1 MARIL
6 IVDDDAALRDTL
18 AAAVADLGHV
28 PLEAGDGAEA
38 LAMIQA
44 GSADAVILDLRM
56 AGMDG
61 LEVLRRLQGSH
72 PPPITVLTAHAT
84 AANTIEAMRLGA
96 VDHLTKPI
104 TQAELKRVIETM
116 LMSGVTAGPIA
127 RRDLG
132 ARRIRRVER
141 RPSIRPEGDR
151 AVGGRRHD
159 HIDYRRDGDRKR
171 ARRPRDP

>member
-1 MARIL
+1 
-6 IVDDDAALRDTL
+6 
-18 AAAVADLGHV
+18 
-28 PLEAGDGAEA
+28 
-38 LAMIQA
+38 MIKA

-61 LEVLRRLQGSH
+61 LEVMRRLQGSH

-104 TQAELKRVIETM
+104 SQAELKRVIDTM
-116 LMSGVTAGPIA
+116 LASRADHRADRAWGS
-127 RRDLG
+127 G

-151 AVGGRRHD
+151 PIGGRGHD
-159 HIDYRRDGDRKR
+159 HIDYRRDRDRKR

>member
-1 MARIL
+1 MSGKADRTGLGLAIVREIAAAHGGRAEFERLEGETVFRIVTPWQRIL

-18 AAAVADLGHV
+18 AAAVADLGHLT
-28 PLEAGDGAEA
+28 LEAGDGAEA

-56 AGMDG
+56 AGMEG
-61 LEVLRRLQGSH
+61 LEVLRRLQGFH

-104 TQAELKRVIETM
+104 TQAEL
-116 LMSGVTAGPIA
+116 SG
-127 RRDLG
+127 
-132 ARRIRRVER
+132 
-141 RPSIRPEGDR
+141 
-151 AVGGRRHD
+151 
-159 HIDYRRDGDRKR
+159 
-171 ARRPRDP
+171 